1 MGLARLEKQM
11 TTDFAGHRAAVEC
24 ALIAVDFD
32 IRLIETD
39 LAQGADVAPNLTG
52 ANPEPPT
59 GKSP

>member
-1 MGLARLEKQM
+1 M